1 MKHDPMILTILFENN
16 TSGRCIAADHS
27 IAALAW
33 RHEVV
38 MHQMHLSYLLCCHW
52 PIPTKAYSRS
62 HLSSGMPRCS
72 VCSLFSHPPCSW
84 TSSASWKPAS
94 WFGCKKAASKLIGVL
109 CLTKNHANDWND
121 WNDWNDIPTSR
132 SKQLQLKA
140 LLHCESIAL
149 VLGVSETIH
158 CLKHLGGF
166 GASNWKDRSWM
177 IMIDSDSQL
186 FPIALVS
193 F

>member
-1 MKHDPMILTILFENN
+1 MILTILFENN
-16 TSGRCIAADHS
+16 TNGRCIAANHS

-38 MHQMHLSYLLCCHW
+38 MHQMHLSYLSCCHW
-52 PIPTKAYSRS
+52 PIQPRHTAGHIF
-62 HLSSGMPRCS
+62 HLGCQGALFVVCFLTLLVLEPLRQAGNRHHDLVEKRRLQSSYEYYVWQQIMQ
-72 VCSLFSHPPCSW
+72 
-84 TSSASWKPAS
+84 
-94 WFGCKKAASKLIGVL
+94 
-109 CLTKNHANDWND
+109 LTQMTQMTLLRPIPE
-121 WNDWNDIPTSR
+121 IPTSP

-149 VLGVSETIH
+149 VLGVSETVH

-186 FPIALVS
+186 LPIALVS
-193 F
+193 L